1 MSEEIFDGVASYYD
15 LIYKN
20 KDYRGEVKYIDSL
33 IKQYAPSAKSII
45 DLGCGSGI
53 HDWILSEMGYEVTG
67 FDQSDSMLEL
77 ARLRS
82 KEFPVVVQSPVFEVG
97 TLTEFS
103 VKDQADVVV
112 SLFDVIS
119 YIPNYD
125 AFKSMCERLVLS
137 LKSGGLFL
145 FDCWYGPAVYS
156 QGPGLSLKKLEDD
169 RVSLVR
175 VADGRLY
182 PRSNSIEVDYDIFI
196 TNKSD
201 STVEHLKEHHMIRC
215 YFEDELDHLLKPFG
229 FERVVNQIWFSEDK
243 PSTNSWSSLH
253 GYILKTD

>member
-1 MSEEIFDGVASYYD
+1 MTDEIFDGVASYYD

-20 KDYRGEVKYIDSL
+20 KDYRGEAKYIDAL
-33 IKQYAPSAKSII
+33 VKKYAPSAKSII

-53 HDWILSEMGYEVTG
+53 HDWMLSEMGYEVTG

-82 KEFPVVVQSPVFEVG
+82 KEFPNVKQSPVFELG
-97 TLTEFS
+97 TLTEFRA
-103 VKDQADVVV
+103 KDPADVVV
-112 SLFDVIS
+112 SLFDVVS
-119 YIPNYD
+119 YLPNYD
-125 AFKSMCERLVLS
+125 AFASMCERLVLS
-137 LKSGGLFL
+137 LKPGGLLL

-169 RVSLVR
+169 KISLVR
-175 VADGRLY
+175 IADGRLN
-182 PRSNSIEVDYDIFI
+182 PTSNSVEVGYDIFI

-201 STVEHLKEHHMIRC
+201 STVEHIKELHILRC

-229 FERVVNQIWFSEDK
+229 FERVVNQVWFSEEK
-243 PSTNSWSSLH
+243 PSINSWSSLH
-253 GYILKTD
+253 GFRLKTN